1 MDRQEASK
9 LIETLFHTWGPC
21 LVRYAYRLTWD
32 REAADDLVQESFL
45 ALYQAL
51 RSGMEIE
58 NPRAWTLVVVRRL
71 VAVRRRNQARRD
83 EALLAPE
90 ELAWIED
97 PRRLPGDDEE
107 PDAVSLLHVLSARE
121 REVVLMRIEGRKY
134 REIADALRISRKTVE
149 TLLARALKKLRKA
162 AGTERTG
169 QVPAVQ
175 REEHVPKT
183 LQ

>member
-9 LIETLFHTWGPC
+9 LIETLYHAWGPC
-21 LVRYAYRLTWD
+21 LVRYAYRLTCD
-32 REAADDLVQESFL
+32 REVADDLVQESFL
-45 ALYQAL
+45 ALYRAL

-58 NPRAWTLVVVRRL
+58 NPRAWTLVVIRRL

-83 EALLAPE
+83 EALLSTE
-90 ELAWIED
+90 ELAWVED
-97 PRRLPGDDEE
+97 PRRLPGDDAE

-121 REVVLMRIEGRKY
+121 REVVLMRIEGCKY

-162 AGTERTG
+162 AGAATAG
-169 QVPAVQ
+169 QAPPAHG
-175 REEHVPKT
+175 EEHVPKT